1 MSSKRTDLTVDRR
14 AWVIVTR
21 VGRTPTWQCVDPDQT
36 LSTTGDVATYQRRD
50 QAVQA
55 MRGLLADPAWE
66 PEEDPPDPPLEE
78 KLRKEI
84 EVLKSAA
91 RVTVTPTLLKTMTP
105 QRRREVAGVFPPL
118 REGESVVAGD
128 VRLADGQLIEAR
140 QDHTVTHHDWQ
151 DTPNLWR
158 IHRTDDEPDGPAEW
172 QPQMRVE
179 AGEQVVYDG
188 TVYVALQ
195 GHDTQSDWAPN
206 VATTLFQPLA

>member
-1 MSSKRTDLTVDRR
+1 MKRTDLTVDRR

-21 VGRTPTWQCVDPDQT
+21 DGRTPTWQCVDPDQT

-55 MRGLLADPAWE
+55 MRGLLGDPAWE
-66 PEEDPPDPPLEE
+66 PDEDPPEPPATVRLEKAVE
-78 KLRKEI
+78 Q
-84 EVLKSAA
+84 LKAAA
-91 RVTVTPTLLKTMTP
+91 RATVTPTVLETMTP

-158 IHRTDDEPDGPAEW
+158 IHRTDDEPDGPVEW
-172 QPQMRVE
+172 RPQMKLQKDDEVIYE
-179 AGEQVVYDG
+179 GVVYK
-188 TVYVALQ
+188 VLQ
-195 GHDTQSDWAPN
+195 KHDTQSDWAPN